1 MLDLEVITRTVQ
13 LKQVFPVFLVWL
25 LIALAQFSLKSQAS
39 EHHGKVPLS
48 NIHAICSFRKV
59 SLCSKWSSCFYPP
72 LSAHLFLFA
81 VRENSILLLLLQ
93 FTFSFPRTAD
103 LCQPWNVLCRIVW
116 EIHCK
121 STTFAILPLEFFF
134 HRNDQ
139 LVWCFSATKNKAT
152 ARKETAFCQDILF
165 RKEIVPAWKVLGHAC
180 FGLFCPSLE
189 DTNLGRY

>member
-1 MLDLEVITRTVQ
+1 MLDLEVIIRTVQ
-13 LKQVFPVFLVWL
+13 LKQVFLVFLLWL

-39 EHHGKVPLS
+39 EQHGRVPLS

-59 SLCSKWSSCFYPP
+59 SLYSKWSSCFYPP

-93 FTFSFPRTAD
+93 FTFSFPRAAD
-103 LCQPWNVLCRIVW
+103 LCQPWNVLYGIVW

-121 STTFAILPLEFFF
+121 STTFAILPLEFLF
-134 HRNDQ
+134 HQNDQ

-152 ARKETAFCQDILF
+152 AKRKLPFAKTFSSEKKLCQ
-165 RKEIVPAWKVLGHAC
+165 
-180 FGLFCPSLE
+180 
-189 DTNLGRY
+189 LGRF